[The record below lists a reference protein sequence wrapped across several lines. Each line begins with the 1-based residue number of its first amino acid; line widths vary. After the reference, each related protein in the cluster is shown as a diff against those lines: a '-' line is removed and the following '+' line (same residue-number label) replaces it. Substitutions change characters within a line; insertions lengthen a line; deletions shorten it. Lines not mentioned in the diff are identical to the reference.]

1 VGEIIAQNESLMVEY
16 WRKPKETQDTIID
29 GWLHTGDMGTYDKV
43 GHIYLVDRKKDMIIS
58 GGENIYPR
66 EIEEIL
72 YKHPSVHE
80 ATVFGIPD
88 PYWVEKVHAAIV
100 LKEGASATSE
110 DIVEFCRKHIARYK
124 VPKSVEF
131 VQTLPKNPQG
141 KILKKELREKYWAG
155 MERKI

>member
-1 VGEIIAQNESLMVEY
+1 
-16 WRKPKETQDTIID
+16 
-29 GWLHTGDMGTYDKV
+29 
-43 GHIYLVDRKKDMIIS
+43 
-58 GGENIYPR
+58 
-66 EIEEIL
+66 
-72 YKHPSVHE
+72 
-80 ATVFGIPD
+80 
-88 PYWVEKVHAAIV
+88 VEKDHAASE